1 MKHKSP
7 KLKRMGLW
15 HCYYGLWNGI
25 HHRHHLDDETA
36 RGLVRTAKG
45 KILPGDGPGGA
56 GAFYTPF
63 LQSVK
68 DAGFDFVKIDVQ
80 AEYLKHADGW
90 TTRSATIPGAR
101 KPWNRPA

>member
-1 MKHKSP
+1 MEA
-7 KLKRMGLW
+7 
-15 HCYYGLWNGI
+15 N
-25 HHRHHLDDETA
+25 
-36 RGLVRTAKG
+36 G